1 MSRIPCP
8 IDGCDLPAKS
18 GYMCGACQAEL
29 QRALASVPGV
39 LGDLDVTLSRQTS
52 RMGRGGHGA
61 AVPLAFDARASEAG
75 WVLRNTLVG
84 WVRIMQEGLI
94 PGIGPVCLDCEHP
107 SCRWIAYSHSEPAN
121 TPQSMAA
128 WLSRGLERLVRHP
141 AASEAHGEITTAVR
155 AAQRVTDRA
164 PERQFAGRCACGA
177 ALYAKPG
184 AGKVQCRDCDAEPV
198 DVGTQLDQMRDQVR
212 DRLAH
217 PTAAAALLARLEIK
231 APESTIRRWA
241 AQGRILAH
249 GTDPRG
255 RNLYRIGDIL
265 DTITQMG
272 RSLPA

>member
-1 MSRIPCP
+1 
-8 IDGCDLPAKS
+8 
-18 GYMCGACQAEL
+18 
-29 QRALASVPGV
+29 V

-61 AVPLAFDARASEAG
+61 SVPLAFDPRASEAG
-75 WVLRNTLVG
+75 WVLRSALVG
-84 WVRIMQEGLI
+84 WVRQLQEAK
-94 PGIGPVCLDCEHP
+94 PEEWPD
-107 SCRWIAYSHSEPAN
+107 N
-121 TPQSMAA
+121 TAQAMAA
-128 WLSRGLERLVRHP
+128 WLSVRLQRLVRHP
-141 AASEAHGEITTAVR
+141 AAGEAHGEITDAVR